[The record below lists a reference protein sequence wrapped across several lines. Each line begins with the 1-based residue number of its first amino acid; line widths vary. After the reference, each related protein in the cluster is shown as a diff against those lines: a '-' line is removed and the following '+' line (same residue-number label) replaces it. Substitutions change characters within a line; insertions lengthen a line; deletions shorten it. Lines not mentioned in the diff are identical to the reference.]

1 VPGEPLIAIGME
13 VASIVAVRIL
23 SMQTR
28 SAQRRPIDPPFSRD
42 LGLDF
47 FRGLSLLMVFLI
59 HTRATVLLWFT
70 TCNYGFSDPA
80 EAFVFISGYAAA
92 LAYGRTLRRTGW
104 GSAARRILR
113 QAGRIYCGHL
123 ILSGILLLEV
133 AAAAA
138 LLPDPRFASDM
149 HVDAFFQSPASILL
163 SALRLQF
170 RPANLDVLPLF
181 VVLFMAF
188 PVVLVVLDRWPAWGL
203 AGSAALYVWVQ
214 ARPFNLA
221 GYPPGEGWFFNPFAW
236 QFLFCLGA
244 LCGLGENRSKP
255 RLQPHPLLTAGA
267 VLVLGWSGLVSL
279 SWHLPQFPTVV
290 PDWLSPVLYLIS
302 KTNLAPVRLAHFLAL
317 AYALAVRWP
326 LPSTVLASR
335 LARPVIRC
343 GQYSLAVF
351 GLGVLLSCAAEVSL
365 RAASTSGP
373 VLPLLLG
380 ALGLLLLLSSPGVL
394 ARRQ

>member
-1 VPGEPLIAIGME
+1 
-13 VASIVAVRIL
+13 
-23 SMQTR
+23 
-28 SAQRRPIDPPFSRD
+28 
-42 LGLDF
+42 
-47 FRGLSLLMVFLI
+47 MVFLI

-92 LAYGRTLRRTGW
+92 LAYGRTLRRAGW
-104 GSAARRILR
+104 GSAARRALR
-113 QAGRIYCGHL
+113 QAGRIYRGHL

-138 LLPDPRFASDM
+138 LLHDTWFARDM
-149 HVDAFFQSPASILL
+149 HFDAFFQSPAPILV

-181 VVLFMAF
+181 VVLFLVF
-188 PVVLVVLDRWPAWGL
+188 PGALVVLDGWPAWGL

-214 ARPFNLA
+214 VRSFNLA
-221 GYPPGEGWFFNPFAW
+221 GYPPGEVWFFNPFAW
-236 QFLFCLGA
+236 QFLFYLGA
-244 LCGLGENRSKP
+244 LCGLGTKRSKP
-255 RLQPHPLLTAGA
+255 LLSPHPVLTAGT
-267 VLVLGWSGLVSL
+267 VVVLGWSGLVSL
-279 SWHLPQFPTVV
+279 SWHLPQLPTLV
-290 PDWLSPVLYLIS
+290 PNWLAPVLYPIS
-302 KTNLAPVRLAHFLAL
+302 KTDLAPVRLVHFLAL
-317 AYALAVRWP
+317 AYVLAVRWP

-343 GQYSLAVF
+343 GQHSLAVF

-365 RAASTSGP
+365 RAASTSGL

-380 ALGLLLLLSSPGVL
+380 ALGLLLLLSSPGVM